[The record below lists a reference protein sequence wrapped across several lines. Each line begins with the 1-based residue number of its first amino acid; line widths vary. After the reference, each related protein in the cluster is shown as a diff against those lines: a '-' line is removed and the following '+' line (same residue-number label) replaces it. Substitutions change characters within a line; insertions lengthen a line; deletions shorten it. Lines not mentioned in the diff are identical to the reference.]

1 MKQISILGATGSI
14 GQNTL
19 DLIASAKDEFEV
31 VALTGSQNIK
41 LLAQSAIDFN
51 AKIVAISDESKFNEL
66 KDILSGRNIKVFGGK
81 NGILEASSVKV
92 DWVMSAIIGSAG
104 LLPGLTAMQAG
115 ANVALANKES
125 MVAAGPIMKKVSEER
140 GVKLLPVDS
149 EHSAVSQV
157 IRGEDRETLEKI
169 IITASGGAFRNRSI
183 NQLKRV
189 TPYEASKHPNW
200 DMGQRITIDS
210 ASLFN
215 KALEIIE
222 AKEFF
227 NLNHSE
233 INVLIH
239 PQSIVHAIACFH
251 DQGMKAHLGPAD
263 MKHAI
268 AYALHEEKRFR
279 LPLKEINLSE
289 IGTLNFYEP
298 DVTKYPALELGYNV
312 IRHGGLAGA
321 AFNAAKEEALDN
333 FLNLK
338 LSFLGMSDVV
348 SATMDELTA
357 SNKLDQVVELE
368 AVMEIDLLARSVGK
382 LFNYGVCFCFMPFSY
397 SIYS

>member
-1 MKQISILGATGSI
+1 MKKISILGATGSI

-19 DLIASAKDEFEV
+19 DLITRSEDEFEV

-41 LLAQSAIDFN
+41 LLAQSAIDSN
-51 AKIVAISDESKFNEL
+51 AKIVATSDESKFNEL
-66 KDILSGRNIKVFGGK
+66 KEILSGRNIKVLGGK
-81 NGILEASSVKV
+81 NGILEASSAKV
-92 DWVMSAIIGSAG
+92 DWVMSAIVGSAG

-125 MVAAGPIMKKVSEER
+125 MVAAGSIMKKVSQER

-183 NQLKRV
+183 EELEKV
-189 TPYEASKHPNW
+189 TPYEASQHPNW

-298 DVTKYPALELGYNV
+298 DVTKYPALELGFNV

-368 AVMEIDLLARSVGK
+368 AVMEIDLLARSVAK
-382 LFNYGVCFCFMPFSY
+382 QYVEKY
-397 SIYS
+397 

>member
-1 MKQISILGATGSI
+1 MKQISVLGATGSI

-19 DLIASAKDEFEV
+19 DLIKSTKDEFEV

-41 LLAQSAIDFN
+41 LLAQSAIDSN
-51 AKIVAISDESKFNEL
+51 AKIVATSDDSKFNEL
-66 KDILSGRNIKVFGGK
+66 KEILSGRNIKVLGGK
-81 NGILEASSVKV
+81 NGILEASSAKV
-92 DWVMSAIIGSAG
+92 DWVMSAIVGSAG

-125 MVAAGPIMKKVSEER
+125 MVAAGPIMKKVSQER

-183 NQLKRV
+183 EELKKV

-233 INVLIH
+233 ISVLIH

-289 IGTLNFYEP
+289 IGTLNFYKP
-298 DVTKYPALELGYNV
+298 DVTKYPALELGFNV
-312 IRHGGLAGA
+312 VRHGGLAGA

-333 FLNLK
+333 FLNFK

-368 AVMEIDLLARSVGK
+368 AVMEIDLLARLLAKQYVEK
-382 LFNYGVCFCFMPFSY
+382 Y
-397 SIYS
+397 

>member
-1 MKQISILGATGSI
+1 MKKISILGATGSI

-19 DLIASAKDEFEV
+19 DLITSTKDEFEV

-41 LLAQSAIDFN
+41 LLAQSAIDSN
-51 AKIVAISDESKFNEL
+51 AKIVATSDESKFNEL
-66 KDILSGRNIKVFGGK
+66 KEILSGRNIKVLGGK
-81 NGILEASSVKV
+81 NGILEASSAKV
-92 DWVMSAIIGSAG
+92 DWVMSAIVGSAG

-125 MVAAGPIMKKVSEER
+125 MVAAGSIMKKVSQEK

-183 NQLKRV
+183 EELEKV
-189 TPYEASKHPNW
+189 TPYEASQHPNW

-298 DVTKYPALELGYNV
+298 DVSKYPALELGFNV
-312 IRHGGLAGA
+312 VRHGGLAGA

-368 AVMEIDLLARSVGK
+368 AVMEIDLLARSVAK
-382 LFNYGVCFCFMPFSY
+382 QYVEKY
-397 SIYS
+397 

>member
-1 MKQISILGATGSI
+1 MKQISVLGATGSI

-19 DLIASAKDEFEV
+19 DLIKSTKDEFEV

-41 LLAQSAIDFN
+41 LLAQSAIDSN
-51 AKIVAISDESKFNEL
+51 AKIVATSDDSKFNEL
-66 KDILSGRNIKVFGGK
+66 KEILSGRNIKVLGGK
-81 NGILEASSVKV
+81 NGILEASSAKV
-92 DWVMSAIIGSAG
+92 DWVMSAIVGSAG

-125 MVAAGPIMKKVSEER
+125 MVAAGPIMKKVSQER

-183 NQLKRV
+183 EELKKV

-233 INVLIH
+233 ISVLIH

-289 IGTLNFYEP
+289 IGTLNFYKP
-298 DVTKYPALELGYNV
+298 DVTKYPALELGFNV

-368 AVMEIDLLARSVGK
+368 AVMEIDLLARSVAK
-382 LFNYGVCFCFMPFSY
+382 QYVEKY
-397 SIYS
+397 

>member
-1 MKQISILGATGSI
+1 MKQISVLGATGSI

-19 DLIASAKDEFEV
+19 DLIKSTKDEFEV

-41 LLAQSAIDFN
+41 LLAQSAIDSN
-51 AKIVAISDESKFNEL
+51 AKIVATSDDSKFNEL
-66 KDILSGRNIKVFGGK
+66 KEILSGRNIKVLGGK
-81 NGILEASSVKV
+81 NGILEASSAKV
-92 DWVMSAIIGSAG
+92 DWVMSAIVGSAG

-125 MVAAGPIMKKVSEER
+125 MVAAGPIMKKVSQER

-183 NQLKRV
+183 EELKKV

-233 INVLIH
+233 ISVLIH

-289 IGTLNFYEP
+289 SGTLNFYKP
-298 DVTKYPALELGYNV
+298 DVTKYPALELGFNV
-312 IRHGGLAGA
+312 VRHGGLAGA

-333 FLNLK
+333 FLNFK

-368 AVMEIDLLARSVGK
+368 AVMEIDLLARLLTKQYVEK
-382 LFNYGVCFCFMPFSY
+382 Y
-397 SIYS
+397 

>member
-1 MKQISILGATGSI
+1 MKQISVLGATGSI

-19 DLIASAKDEFEV
+19 DLIKSTKDEFEV

-41 LLAQSAIDFN
+41 LLAQSAIDSN
-51 AKIVAISDESKFNEL
+51 AKIVATSDDSKFNEL
-66 KDILSGRNIKVFGGK
+66 KEILSGRNIKVLGGK
-81 NGILEASSVKV
+81 NGILEASSAKV
-92 DWVMSAIIGSAG
+92 DWVMSAIVGSAG

-125 MVAAGPIMKKVSEER
+125 MVAAGPIMKKVSQER

-183 NQLKRV
+183 EELKKV

-233 INVLIH
+233 ISVLIH

-289 IGTLNFYEP
+289 IGTLNFYKP
-298 DVTKYPALELGYNV
+298 DVTKYPALELGFNV
-312 IRHGGLAGA
+312 VRHGGLAGA

-368 AVMEIDLLARSVGK
+368 AVMEIDLLARLLAKQYVEK
-382 LFNYGVCFCFMPFSY
+382 Y
-397 SIYS
+397 